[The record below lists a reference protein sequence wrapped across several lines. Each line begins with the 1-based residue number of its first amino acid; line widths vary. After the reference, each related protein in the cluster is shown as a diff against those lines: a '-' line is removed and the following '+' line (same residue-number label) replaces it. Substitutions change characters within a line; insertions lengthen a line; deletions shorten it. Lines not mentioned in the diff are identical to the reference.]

1 MVYNGAMKIL
11 LFLLTLILFSGCEFD
26 LFNDKKIEAL
36 EKENRA
42 LQYAKMQLEANRT
55 SRMDAISLGYK
66 NKEKLA
72 EIAMQE
78 KVAKIEQTKALEE
91 IRLQKKLEKEQL
103 ALQQKQRLEQMRI
116 DSELARAKNELQLKQ
131 TIIAMA
137 ALLLLIIAFF
147 IYYYFK
153 RRREDKLIAY
163 KDNLE
168 KYFRTKEN
176 ESRVKIAEK
185 ILDTIS
191 SGKLAPEHEAKLIE
205 VLSTDNR
212 SKSNDEPLLPE
223 STDKEDDVED
233 AEIIDDREK

>member
-1 MVYNGAMKIL
+1 MKIL
-11 LFLLTLILFSGCEFD
+11 LLLLTLILFSGCEFD

-55 SRMDAISLGYK
+55 SRMDVISLGYK

-78 KVAKIEQTKALEE
+78 KVAKIEQAKALEE

-103 ALQQKQRLEQMRI
+103 ALQQKQAFEQMRI
-116 DSELARAKNELQLKQ
+116 DSELARAKNELRLKQ
-131 TIIAMA
+131 TIIGMA

-153 RRREDKLIAY
+153 KRREDKLIAY

-168 KYFRTKEN
+168 KYFRAKEN
-176 ESRVKIAEK
+176 ESRVKITEK
-185 ILDTIS
+185 ILDTIA

-205 VLSTDNR
+205 VLGAD
-212 SKSNDEPLLPE
+212 SKRNSNDEPLLSDATE
-223 STDKEDDVED
+223 KEDDVEE
-233 AEIIDDREK
+233 AEIIDDKEK

>member
-1 MVYNGAMKIL
+1 MKIL
-11 LFLLTLILFSGCEFD
+11 LLLLTLILFSGCEHD

-55 SRMDAISLGYK
+55 SRMDVISLGYK

-78 KVAKIEQTKALEE
+78 KVAKIEQAKALEE

-103 ALQQKQRLEQMRI
+103 ALQQKQAFEQMRI
-116 DSELARAKNELQLKQ
+116 DSELARAKNELRLKQ
-131 TIIAMA
+131 TIIGMA

-153 RRREDKLIAY
+153 KRREDKLIAY

-168 KYFRTKEN
+168 KYFRAKEN
-176 ESRVKIAEK
+176 ESRVKITEK
-185 ILDTIS
+185 ILDTIA

-205 VLSTDNR
+205 VLGADSKAR
-212 SKSNDEPLLPE
+212 SDDEPLLPDVADNE
-223 STDKEDDVED
+223 EDVED
-233 AEIIDDREK
+233 AEIIDDKEK